1 MDRTTEVVAVE
12 LPNGAELG
20 VQVGVSEGTGD
31 LDHLDFGQVQGI
43 IDGLTQA
50 VAESLR
56 RVPPQPATVE
66 LGLRL
71 EVRAGRLTC
80 VLAQAGEDASIRIA
94 VGGGPAVQPA
104 ATGQSAPAGGEVRQA
119 KGVFERISV
128 LERNLEAAVD
138 RLTEYYNSQCR
149 KPDFYRDAPLLKV
162 ALSDLDKAAA
172 DVSELANI
180 VGMPI
185 GVPGYAPSAALR
197 LELKG
202 LGRDL
207 REAVGRR
214 DQAYEWFRSRLDRQ
228 GYEEAWEVFA
238 VMTSDILKADRMLE
252 ALLSQYI
259 TARPEEYMRSIA
271 GYVDAA
277 LRRAWEFEEGIQDS
291 EVSKPKIFDIMIED
305 LSTALRALKA
315 LQGGDLSDISSQPAT
330 TGSNR
335 EAAPGERP
343 ARPAPEKG

>member
-1 MDRTTEVVAVE
+1 MDRTTEVVAVA

-20 VQVGVSEGTGD
+20 VQVEASDGIGD

-43 IDGLTQA
+43 IDGLTDA

-56 RVPPQPATVE
+56 RVPQRPATVE

-71 EVRAGRLTC
+71 EVRSGRLTG
-80 VLAQAGEDASIRIA
+80 VLARAGEDASIRIA
-94 VGGGPAVQPA
+94 VSRGPAGQSTA
-104 ATGQSAPAGGEVRQA
+104 GQSATAGGEVRQA
-119 KGVFERISV
+119 KGVSERISV

-162 ALSDLDKAAA
+162 ALADLDKAAA
-172 DVSELANI
+172 DVSELASI
-180 VGMPI
+180 VGMPV

-228 GYEEAWEVFA
+228 KYEESWEVFA

-252 ALLSQYI
+252 ALLSQHI
-259 TARPEEYMRSIA
+259 TARPDEYVRSIA

-277 LRRAWEFEEGIQDS
+277 LRRAWEFEEAIQDS

-315 LQGGDLSDISSQPAT
+315 LQGGDLTDISSQPPT
-330 TGSNR
+330 TGSDR
-335 EAAPGERP
+335 ET
-343 ARPAPEKG
+343 ARRESEEP